1 MGLFRGLT
9 VVLVGF
15 FVISL
20 LKNNMESVEKVP
32 LVGRMVSENVERYR
46 AEIIVVAIALV
57 IAII

>member
-15 FVISL
+15 FIISL

-32 LVGRMVSENVERYR
+32 FVGRMVSENVERYR

>member
-15 FVISL
+15 FIISL
-20 LKNNMESVEKVP
+20 LKNNMASVEKVP
-32 LVGRMVSENVERYR
+32 FVGTMVSENVERYR